1 MSSSGRCGQEEGL
14 QDTGRAWEPR
24 TAQRALELALKL
36 LGDRNRVQ
44 VFGDTELGP
53 RRKLQVLG
61 KRGEVSRTSGT
72 IGLHFRATA
81 LLSLSRMRFSL
92 SSFLGFCS
100 GHQCDK
106 RKTLLSR
113 SCCSYLWPCDPGLEF
128 SKWGLPFLPA
138 CNSDTVIPPPVTW
151 KRCSHVAALR
161 TKPHTEG
168 VGADRRKEP
177 GSSANSLSC
186 SPTRTAH
193 PLSFCEMERPS

>member
-1 MSSSGRCGQEEGL
+1 MVTRSRGHVGNFRCLGSVGKFPGQV
-14 QDTGRAWEPR
+14 
-24 TAQRALELALKL
+24 AQL
-36 LGDRNRVQ
+36 
-44 VFGDTELGP
+44 
-53 RRKLQVLG
+53 
-61 KRGEVSRTSGT
+61 
-72 IGLHFRATA
+72 GLHFRATA

-138 CNSDTVIPPPVTW
+138 WNSDTVVPPPVTW
-151 KRCSHVAALR
+151 KPCSHVAALR

-168 VGADRRKEP
+168 GRADRRKEP
-177 GSSANSLSC
+177 GSLANSLSC

-193 PLSFCEMERPS
+193 PLSFCEMEQPS